1 MKRFTGKLP
10 ILRKLSEDRI
20 QKWSGEFQA
29 LLKTVIEKE
38 TEKVKAYVEHL
49 RELNPGIDR
58 LTLAK
63 KIVSRRAMKAGGIGA
78 ICGLGGFLALPITMP
93 SDMYLTF
100 RIQARMVLAIAYIY
114 GWDVHDDD
122 FATDILLVM
131 GGNAGI
137 DTLKK
142 VGIKVGHEYT
152 KKVAEKLITK
162 EVMKKVNKI
171 VSKKIITKAGEK
183 SLVSFTKLVP
193 LVGAPIGGAFNYF
206 GTLVVGRTALKF
218 YQG

>member
-1 MKRFTGKLP
+1 
-10 ILRKLSEDRI
+10 
-20 QKWSGEFQA
+20 
-29 LLKTVIEKE
+29 
-38 TEKVKAYVEHL
+38 
-49 RELNPGIDR
+49 
-58 LTLAK
+58 
-63 KIVSRRAMKAGGIGA
+63 MKAGGIGA